1 MLKALIYMSWEK
13 LKNGLFL
20 LFVFTSIFSCSIA
33 GITNDYGKL
42 SDKEKEFIIPFRDF
56 KSVKNNRVYSING
69 VQLKN
74 ELKEN
79 DKSLVVF
86 FANGC
91 KAKSC
96 VPLNNYVY
104 YANKNNLKLYLIMGG
119 YENLYETLVQKVDA
133 PLFSIDNE
141 YYNSTF
147 RGRYIAKFTMDLLG
161 YEADFTKGLIYKF
174 KKDSLVDMKKDFSD
188 LNEKAL

>member
-1 MLKALIYMSWEK
+1 MMKMLEYVSWKK
-13 LKNGLFL
+13 LKNGLLL

-42 SDKEKEFIIPFRDF
+42 SDKEKEFIIPFTDF
-56 KSVKNNRVYSING
+56 KSVKNNRVYRING

-91 KAKSC
+91 KSKNC
-96 VPLNNYVY
+96 IPLSNYVL
-104 YANKNNLKLYLIMGG
+104 YANKNNLKLYLIMAG
-119 YENLYETLVQKVDA
+119 YENLYETLIQKVDA

-147 RGRYIAKFTMDLLG
+147 RGRYIDKFTKDLLG
-161 YEADFTKGLIYKF
+161 YEADFTKGLIYQF
-174 KKDSLVDMKKDFSD
+174 KKDSLVDMKKHFSD
-188 LNEKAL
+188 LNKNIY